1 MSCSKIYYFYGYD
14 DHQQHQHDTGVAII
28 EFLPQP
34 TRWVAPTHKFKPK
47 IQAYQP
53 IRITE

>member
-14 DHQQHQHDTGVAII
+14 DHQQHQHDTGVIII

-34 TRWVAPTHKFKPK
+34 TRWVAPTQKFKQK
-47 IQAYQP
+47 IQAYTSQYA
-53 IRITE
+53 